1 MGEVQRIIVTGAT
14 GLLGKAL
21 CAELRQRGYA
31 ITVLSRDPDA
41 ARAKVPEAADYIA
54 WQPEETGTWAEAIDG
69 AYGVVN
75 LAGEPL
81 FVFGKRWIYAGVQAV
96 TASRVK
102 GITGLA
108 QAMSQATNKPRVL
121 VSASAVGYYGFTG
134 YTDEEMNEGHLPGTD
149 FWGQNTALWE
159 AATLQAEAKG
169 IRAVCVRTGYVLDPY
184 PGGGLRRQAEQF
196 QRGFGGWILPG
207 KQWLPWIHL
216 EDAANL
222 ILLALEDERVRGG
235 LNLTAPQVLRS
246 RDFARTLG
254 RVVGKRAWLPIPQ
267 AGIRSQL
274 GVVAHVLTNGR
285 QVVPKKALELGYQF
299 LYPML
304 EQAMRHL
311 LAAT

>member
-1 MGEVQRIIVTGAT
+1 MGAAQRIVVTGAT

-21 CAELRQRGYA
+21 CAALRQRGYI
-31 ITVLSRDPDA
+31 ITIFSRDPAA

-54 WQPEETGTWAEAIDG
+54 WQPEETGAWTAAIDG

-81 FVFGKRWIYAGVQAV
+81 FIFGKRWTYAGVQAE
-96 TASRVK
+96 TDSRVQ
-102 GITGLA
+102 GIAGLA

-134 YTDEEMNEGHLPGTD
+134 YTDEEMSEDHPPATD
-149 FWGQNTALWE
+149 FWGQNTARWE
-159 AATLQAEAKG
+159 AAALQAEAAG
-169 IRAVCVRTGYVLDPY
+169 MRAVSLRTGYVLDPY
-184 PGGGLRRQAEQF
+184 PGGGLRQQAAQF
-196 QRGFGGWILPG
+196 RRGFGGWILPG

-222 ILLALEDERVRGG
+222 IVLALEDERVRGG
-235 LNLTAPQVLRS
+235 LNLTAPQAPRQ

-254 RVVGKRAWLPIPQ
+254 QVVGKRAWLPIPQ

-274 GVVAHVLTNGR
+274 GVVAQVLTNGR
-285 QVVPKKALELGYQF
+285 QVVPKKALALGYQF
-299 LYPML
+299 RFPVL
-304 EQAMRHL
+304 EEAMRHL
-311 LAAT
+311 LAEQ